1 MNIHIE
7 KVEEYYAHCQDC
19 GQYSVDAYKTYE
31 QAYELAKNHIC
42 KKTQG
47 K

>member
-1 MNIHIE
+1 MNTSLKKTEH
-7 KVEEYYAHCQDC
+7 YYTHCQDC
-19 GQYSVDAYKTYE
+19 GQRSPYQTYE
-31 QAYELAKNHIC
+31 QAYELAKNHTC